1 MATSRDLERL
11 ADRLTNVERNLR
23 AISSVPQL
31 ANSTIVDGAI
41 DQIKLVDTGEVDENG
56 YPVFAEEIVGRV
68 GEQEDG
74 SNGSVVFD
82 GPIPPRPIGFAVT
95 GGAGFI
101 AVEWFG
107 EFEDRFEP
115 YLDHDYVAIHVG
127 ITPDFT
133 PIADTLKGT
142 IRAPQGESVTI
153 GGLASGSYYVTLISV
168 ARSGRVSEPSP
179 FDTGDANDP
188 GGADPVWVAE
198 VNAKLDDHESKLTQ
212 HRADID
218 AATAAANAA
227 AQTAIAAQQ
236 AADAAVTSADGK
248 TKIVYSQNHRSTAAT
263 AMPDLPIGAIWYQTN
278 ADGTVAAISELINK
292 DAGGWGWNDRPFTD
306 SVVTSITA
314 GKITTGTLA
323 AATTITTGDPNGTH
337 TVLGQSSLQV
347 WRPDGDGVP
356 QPTISIGGA
365 DRDVLLITDPT
376 TGATVAGFDGEGGG
390 SAQTFYT
397 NWLNVNGQS
406 LGDPDQIDDILYPFP
421 KGQRAVFQFPSGTYP
436 TANTELGVG
445 EVIWDMQPRR
455 LYKVVFDGNILAS
468 TAGSLF
474 RLFLRFSGGADP
486 YSTAPTPTITS
497 SQLTMGYF
505 QNSAGGG
512 HVRCHIEGF
521 IGTGSTGRE
530 GRVLLSLQRITGGYP
545 SMYWDGGSYLYVDD
559 VGLYANAVGGT
570 WNNDGQLNTGGGT
583 PHTGSTS
590 TPGSTV
596 KKTYTKTYNASWSRN
611 WRNGS
616 VNDNEVRQGYYSA
629 RYYGAVGF
637 PSQVQAD
644 LSGATITKMELYLYA
659 NHWYNNSGGTAVIGN
674 HGSTSAPSSF
684 PSGSA
689 TFNKSWSTKS
699 GGQWVTIPSSWWTYW
714 TTGAHRGFT
723 LGDGAST
730 STSYYGRFNGV
741 GMSYAPKLRV
751 TYQK

>member
-127 ITPDFT
+127 TTPDFT

-168 ARSGRVSEPSP
+168 ARSGRASEPSP

-188 GGADPVWVAE
+188 GGADPVWVAD
-198 VNAKLDDHESKLTQ
+198 VNAKLDDHETKLTQ

-227 AQTAIAAQQ
+227 EQTAIAAQQ

-248 TKIVYSQNHRSTAAT
+248 TKIVYSQNHRSTATT

-292 DAGGWGWNDRPFTD
+292 DAGGWGWNDRPL
-306 SVVTSITA
+306 VSI
-314 GKITTGTLA
+314 I
-323 AATTITTGDPNGTH
+323 P
-337 TVLGQSSLQV
+337 
-347 WRPDGDGVP
+347 VP
-356 QPTISIGGA
+356 
-365 DRDVLLITDPT
+365 L
-376 TGATVAGFDGEGGG
+376 
-390 SAQTFYT
+390 
-397 NWLNVNGQS
+397 
-406 LGDPDQIDDILYPFP
+406 
-421 KGQRAVFQFPSGTYP
+421 
-436 TANTELGVG
+436 
-445 EVIWDMQPRR
+445 
-455 LYKVVFDGNILAS
+455 
-468 TAGSLF
+468 
-474 RLFLRFSGGADP
+474 
-486 YSTAPTPTITS
+486 
-497 SQLTMGYF
+497 
-505 QNSAGGG
+505 
-512 HVRCHIEGF
+512 
-521 IGTGSTGRE
+521 
-530 GRVLLSLQRITGGYP
+530 
-545 SMYWDGGSYLYVDD
+545 
-559 VGLYANAVGGT
+559 
-570 WNNDGQLNTGGGT
+570 
-583 PHTGSTS
+583 
-590 TPGSTV
+590 
-596 KKTYTKTYNASWSRN
+596 
-611 WRNGS
+611 
-616 VNDNEVRQGYYSA
+616 
-629 RYYGAVGF
+629 
-637 PSQVQAD
+637 
-644 LSGATITKMELYLYA
+644 
-659 NHWYNNSGGTAVIGN
+659 
-674 HGSTSAPSSF
+674 
-684 PSGSA
+684 
-689 TFNKSWSTKS
+689 
-699 GGQWVTIPSSWWTYW
+699 
-714 TTGAHRGFT
+714 
-723 LGDGAST
+723 
-730 STSYYGRFNGV
+730 
-741 GMSYAPKLRV
+741 
-751 TYQK
+751 